1 MACHGCFLSCH
12 GENHPDSK
20 SGWAG
25 DPDKPGCIMSCQ
37 GDEMDAA
44 FLQAFFLDL
53 RPLLLTFATNHSPVN
68 IRNVFKWFKRL

>member
-20 SGWAG
+20 SGRAG

-44 FLQAFFLDL
+44 FLQAFFWICV
-53 RPLLLTFATNHSPVN
+53 PYS
-68 IRNVFKWFKRL
+68 